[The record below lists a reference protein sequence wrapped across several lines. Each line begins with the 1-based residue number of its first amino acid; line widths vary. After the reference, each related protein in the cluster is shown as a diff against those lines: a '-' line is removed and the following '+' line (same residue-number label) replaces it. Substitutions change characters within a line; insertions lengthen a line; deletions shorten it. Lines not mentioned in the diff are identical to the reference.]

1 MEYLSKLI
9 FIFLTIIF
17 LSGNTDV
24 LAKNNPV
31 SPALPDTSEINKL
44 NELGYGSR
52 LSDPGQTLAYARK
65 ALSKAKKINYV
76 NGIAEA
82 YRIIGIGKY
91 YRNESESSYDNY
103 LTSLSYFQKAK
114 NKEGEAKVYN
124 NIGNLYR
131 DVDYDKSLEYLQK
144 SLFIVNQLDMPDLL
158 AGLYLNI
165 GAVYQ
170 KKNNYNKALIN
181 YDKSNKIFRKLENYT
196 GLTQCLQ
203 NSGVAYFHLNQL
215 DKSEL
220 FLKEAI
226 VNAKANDLNFLV
238 AGANLTLASVY
249 TAQNEFD
256 KAEKAIQE
264 GNSYAKI
271 INDSRLLY
279 DFLFN
284 SYELENK
291 RKNYQKALLYLKQVY
306 TQDSTNYKNSQSI
319 KMNLQDKQY
328 RQQAK
333 QLENDRIIIEQKYA
347 LTLFWAS
354 TAVAAL
360 AIFAIFLLIRNNRK
374 SAQTNK
380 QLVQLN
386 KEVSQQK
393 EDLDRINHS
402 LEEIIDERTLD
413 LKIKNNKLSEYSSHL
428 SHQIRA
434 PVATIKGLLI
444 LETDNLIEHEELVE
458 QLQICVQDI
467 DNKILNINENLNNS
481 EKYSL
486 NS

>member
-9 FIFLTIIF
+9 FISLTIIF
-17 LSGNTDV
+17 LTGNADV
-24 LAKNNPV
+24 LAKT
-31 SPALPDTSEINKL
+31 SSGTPALSDTSEVNRL
-44 NELGYGSR
+44 NELGYRSR
-52 LSDPGQTLAYARK
+52 LSDPAQTLIYARK
-65 ALSKAKKINYV
+65 ALSKAKKISYI

-91 YRNESESSYDNY
+91 YTNESESSYDNY
-103 LTSLSYFQKAK
+103 LTALSYFQKAK

-144 SLFIVNQLDMPDLL
+144 SLFIVNKLDMPDLL

-170 KKNNYNKALIN
+170 KKNNYNKALLN
-181 YDKSNKIFRKLENYT
+181 YEKSNKIFRKLENYT

-215 DKSEL
+215 DKAEL
-220 FLKEAI
+220 YLKEAI

-249 TAQNEFD
+249 TAQNKFD
-256 KAEKAIQE
+256 KAEKSIDE

-271 INDSRLLY
+271 IGDSRLLY

-291 RKNYQKALLYLKQVY
+291 RKNYQKALLYLKEVY

-333 QLENDRIIIEQKYA
+333 QLENDRIILEQKYA

-354 TAVAAL
+354 TVVAAL

-444 LETDNLIEHEELVE
+444 LESDNLIEHEELVE

-467 DNKILNINENLNNS
+467 DHKILNINENLNNS
-481 EKYSL
+481 QKYSL